1 MTKEAYF
8 YIMSQKDF
16 KEREMEELEKL
27 LILPNDKEML
37 RGNRD

>member
-1 MTKEAYF
+1 
-8 YIMSQKDF
+8 MSQKDF

-37 RGNRD
+37 KGNRD